1 MARIKVHS
9 AEFYSHLAR
18 LFYAVAF
25 ADKTISR
32 KEKEEII
39 RLVNVYWTRDSN
51 AFNDKEV
58 IYTHLRQLIADETEC
73 TAAFESFKNFYI
85 KNLDSFDALLNEKIM
100 DSAYEIANAT
110 AKRNKSELTL
120 LAQLHHLLFKTKP

>member
-18 LFYAVAF
+18 LFYAVAL

-58 IYTHLRQLIADETEC
+58 IYTHLRQLIADKIEC
-73 TAAFESFKNFYI
+73 TAAYESFKSYYI
-85 KNLDSFDALLNEKIM
+85 KNLDSFDAPLREQIM
-100 DSAYEIANAT
+100 DSAYDIANAT
-110 AKRNKSELTL
+110 AKRNKSELTFL
-120 LAQLHHLLFKTKP
+120 NRLHRLLFNT